1 MAHLLDDD
9 FDDLH
14 LPDFWDMR
22 DAIKEQR
29 ALMNTHPNEYSDAY
43 HDAVCELC
51 AQRLMGTLVLQ

>member
-9 FDDLH
+9 FDDLQ
-14 LPDFWDMR
+14 WDMR

-29 ALMNTHPNEYSDAY
+29 ALMNAHPNEYSVAY

-51 AQRLMGTLVLQ
+51 VQRLMGTLVLQ

>member
-9 FDDLH
+9 FDDLQ
-14 LPDFWDMR
+14 WDMR

-29 ALMNTHPNEYSDAY
+29 ALMNAHPNEYSDTY

-51 AQRLMGTLVLQ
+51 VQRLMGTLVLQ